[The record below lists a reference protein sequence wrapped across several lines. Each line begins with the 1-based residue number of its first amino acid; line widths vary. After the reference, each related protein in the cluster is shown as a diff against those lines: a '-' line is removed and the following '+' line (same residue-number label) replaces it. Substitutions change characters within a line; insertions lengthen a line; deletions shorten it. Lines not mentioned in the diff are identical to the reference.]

1 MTTESATYKAMLEK
15 VEAIVRDVGSPELD
29 LDEMVGKI
37 EQGYGLIKEMRA
49 RLDQTKEK
57 IEKLRMD
64 FE

>member
-1 MTTESATYKAMLEK
+1 MSESKTYKEMLER
-15 VEAIVRDVGSPELD
+15 VETIVKDVAAPDLD
-29 LDEMVGKI
+29 LDDMVGKI

>member
-1 MTTESATYKAMLEK
+1 MSESETYKAMLAK
-15 VEAIVRDVGSPELD
+15 VEGIVRDVASPELD

-37 EQGYGLIKEMRA
+37 EQGYGLIKEMRS
-49 RLDQTKEK
+49 RLEQTKEK